1 MGRRGRG
8 TGGRRAAAHR
18 WDALFPPD
26 DAPPGL
32 LDIGPPGHGAGLAE
46 RGDPA
51 HHAGLADDS
60 GDAGDTRPA
69 DDPGDGE
76 DTGLADGTGYGYADG
91 SGVRRRADR
100 PRFAVSVRLGA
111 VLAALLAAVCAGWW
125 AIAYGAAPT
134 AAPVDASPVR
144 TGSAGPQAP
153 GHQTSSGSPAQPPVD
168 GPTVDGPVVG
178 GPTVHVAGAVA
189 APGVYRLAPG
199 ARVHEAIAA
208 AGGAKPGADLDRL
221 NLAAPVEDG
230 TRLKVP
236 VRGEPEEGL
245 HAGGT
250 AAGAP
255 GGSAPQR
262 ADGTPAPAGGGPRK
276 VNINT
281 ATAEDLGVLPR
292 VGPVLAQRI
301 VDYRAAH
308 GRFSAPEDLDAVS
321 GIGPKMLE
329 SLLPLVTVG

>member
-26 DAPPGL
+26 DSPPGL
-32 LDIGPPGHGAGLAE
+32 LDVDLSEHGAGLAE
-46 RGDPA
+46 RVGDAAETGPACDPA
-51 HHAGLADDS
+51 DGE
-60 GDAGDTRPA
+60 DTS
-69 DDPGDGE
+69 DGE
-76 DTGLADGTGYGYADG
+76 DTGLADGPG
-91 SGVRRRADR
+91 RR
-100 PRFAVSVRLGA
+100 PRRDGPRLAVSARLGA

-125 AIAYGAAPT
+125 GIAHGAAPT
-134 AAPVDASPVR
+134 AAPVDAPPVR
-144 TGSAGPQAP
+144 AGGAGSQAP
-153 GHQTSSGSPAQPPVD
+153 GHPTSSGSPAPPLVD
-168 GPTVDGPVVG
+168 SPTVDGPAV

-199 ARVHEAIAA
+199 ARVHDAIAA

-236 VRGEPEEGL
+236 LPGEPGEDQD
-245 HAGGT
+245 AGGT

-262 ADGTPAPAGGGPRK
+262 DDGTPAPAGGGPRK